1 MSVTPPLE
9 DPPGTPENPGAGE
22 SVLIRLQQDA
32 GRVRQTFRLVA
43 SGVAAGVL
51 GVHLAGTGVLTWL
64 VFTHPVPYPVMYPLM
79 GLVLWLSLATRFSAL
94 FRGRRRSAALSLFLN
109 ALLHGFWIAVLIDQ
123 VPPRPV
129 FLREVVE
136 RPSFAALVVPMALY
150 LVAFLGTVA
159 HGVLWGRAHR
169 QGPPG

>member
-1 MSVTPPLE
+1 MPVTHSPR
-9 DPPGTPENPGAGE
+9 DPSAAPGDLGAGE

-32 GRVRQTFRLVA
+32 GKVRRTLRLITG
-43 SGVAAGVL
+43 GVAAGVL
-51 GVHLAGTGVLTWL
+51 GVHLLGTGVLTLL

-94 FRGRRRSAALSLFLN
+94 FNGRRRSATLSLFLN

-136 RPSFAALVVPMALY
+136 RPSFGWLVVPMALY

-159 HGVLWGRAHR
+159 HGILWNRSHR
-169 QGPPG
+169 QEAP